1 MTKGKFGL
9 SLVAVAVIAF
19 AFAVIRQPTLVL
31 LVCGFALLAE
41 KDEWLNRQAIQALF
55 LTIAYYLVDLVLD
68 WIFGGLARFFGWV
81 KLYGVVSAMSTVGS
95 ILNDILYLALIVF
108 SVIAILRVVRG
119 KDADLPF
126 ISKMAGGDFSAVTKS
141 KVGTTVAP
149 VQTVPPVQAT
159 PYQTQY
165 APPVQPADPI
175 QTPQTPPS
183 PTAATQTPPA
193 MNQATPTPSVR
204 LCPVCSALLD
214 EDSRFCPECGAKTE

>member
-19 AFAVIRQPTLVL
+19 AFAVLRQPMLVL

-141 KVGTTVAP
+141 KVGLRLHQCRQFPLCRLRRIKRNTRL
-149 VQTVPPVQAT
+149 
-159 PYQTQY
+159 QY
-165 APPVQPADPI
+165 NQLIPFKLLKRRRLPLLQPRR
-175 QTPQTPPS
+175 PQ
-183 PTAATQTPPA
+183 
-193 MNQATPTPSVR
+193 
-204 LCPVCSALLD
+204 L
-214 EDSRFCPECGAKTE
+214 